1 MLRRPPRSTSTDTLF
16 PDTTLFRSTEEFAYA
31 PAERTLYA
39 REPGSVVESGDRVG
53 FATRHPVHH
62 PVMAV
67 PARQQCG
74 RPVVAETL
82 PGVAVGRVSPAHAPD
97 EQVVALVPR
106 AGADTDRCA
115 HRPVG
120 TNSPDQQPP
129 PAPFLAPSRGSRAP
143 GTGGGGEG

>member
-16 PDTTLFRSTEEFAYA
+16 PDTTLFRSTDEFAYA
-31 PAERTLYA
+31 PAERTLDA

-82 PGVAVGRVSPAHAPD
+82 PGVAVGRSAEHTSELQSLMRTSSAAFCL
-97 EQVVALVPR
+97 QK
-106 AGADTDRCA
+106 
-115 HRPVG
+115 HI
-120 TNSPDQQPP
+120 
-129 PAPFLAPSRGSRAP
+129 
-143 GTGGGGEG
+143 